1 MPERLSYFNG
11 DYVPDS
17 ECKIHISDRAFLRG
31 DTVYD
36 VSRTFNGKVHRLG
49 EHLDRLYRSLNF
61 ARIDPDMN
69 REELE
74 AITHEVIRRNEPL
87 RDPGGDSVVWH
98 TVVRGYAQSPAK
110 INVKAPATVCVS
122 VKPIDFSGFAHHYQ
136 AGCHV
141 VFPRTRSYSP
151 QSLEPKLKHYSR
163 MNFSLAELEATDV
176 DPEAQAVLLDLEG
189 NISENTTGNFFIVS
203 DGVLRTPTDR
213 SILQGVSRLDVLE
226 LAKNLGIPTSEEDL
240 QPYDA
245 YAADEA
251 FLTNTI
257 YCALPVGRIDNRPL
271 RSEVPGPVMQRLMA
285 AWSEMVGV
293 DIVDQA
299 LHQAGLKGNSALGG
313 GSTS

>member
-1 MPERLSYFNG
+1 MPEPLSFFNG

-61 ARIDPDMN
+61 ARIDPGMSID
-69 REELE
+69 ELE
-74 AITHEVIRRNEPL
+74 TVTHEVIRRNPP
-87 RDPGGDSVVWH
+87 DQGGDSVVWH
-98 TVVRGYAQSPAK
+98 TVVRGYAPPPAR
-110 INVKAPATVCVS
+110 INVMVPATVCVS
-122 VKPIDFSGFAHHYQ
+122 VKPIDFGGFAHRYQ
-136 AGCHV
+136 TGCHV

-176 DPEAQAVLLDLEG
+176 DPEAQAVLLDLDG
-189 NISENTTGNFFIVS
+189 NISENTTGNFFIVT

-213 SILQGVSRLDVLE
+213 SILQGVSRLDIFD

-245 YAADEA
+245 YTADEA

-257 YCALPVGRIDNRPL
+257 YCALPVARIDNRPL
-271 RSEVPGPVMQRLMA
+271 RSEVPGPVMHRLMA
-285 AWSEMVGV
+285 AWSEMVGL

-299 LHQAGLKGNSALGG
+299 LHQAGLSG
-313 GSTS
+313 GSA